1 MKKDISDSSG
11 SIGYPNLMCFGHDL
25 SNCSLLNQCPDYQEC
40 NEQYK
45 KNWLRLLESD
55 IKEYLFT
62 ISLIGKHRML
72 FIKEPNMTLA
82 KEIASTRLQQSIR
95 DPAGKFD
102 YVILYDSENK
112 KEYRKNG
119 IGSEWE
125 TIKG

>member
-1 MKKDISDSSG
+1 
-11 SIGYPNLMCFGHDL
+11 
-25 SNCSLLNQCPDYQEC
+25 
-40 NEQYK
+40 
-45 KNWLRLLESD
+45 
-55 IKEYLFT
+55 
-62 ISLIGKHRML
+62 ML